1 MAMAWLK
8 GLVLLLTV
16 VGGVQAKIDRQAIV
30 RAYNPTRGPQ
40 PNATTPLQVG
50 NGNIAFGADISGL
63 QTFLPFNTLSSWGW
77 KNDSLPAGKTQADI
91 ENYEG
96 TSWPMHGREVRY
108 DFGGDPAIETWL
120 TSNPNRVNLAR
131 LGLVFL
137 DDTGATQNISMSDL
151 DGATQTLDLWTG
163 VLTST
168 FSFNGLNVSITTT
181 MAQDTDVL
189 AISLSSDLLSSGR
202 LGLFVD
208 FPWCDGSNKFN
219 APFVGVF
226 NATLNHT
233 SALDVSEDDSAVIRH
248 TMVNNT
254 FLTTFGGDAFN
265 VTRDDPAAHRYTLLP
280 SSNSPTFSISVGFSL
295 SPLSSL
301 PSPGEVVESSENA
314 WANFWE
320 NSGFVDVVSGS
331 TDERAN
337 ELQRRIVLS
346 RYLERVNEAGDNPP
360 QESGLTNNGWY
371 GKFHME
377 MFFWHSAHW
386 ALWGNWD
393 LLDRA
398 TGTYHDFMTT
408 SIERAQV
415 QQGFK
420 AGARWPK
427 MTDPTGRSSPG
438 TINNLLI
445 WEQPHPII
453 FATYALRAA
462 NSTSAQQSAVDFW
475 KDIVVATADFMTAY
489 AWKNESSG
497 YFDLG
502 PPMYV
507 VSEDTSPNVTTNP
520 AFELTYF
527 RLTLS
532 LASNFMQSANESVP
546 DTWTSVLKN
555 LAPLP
560 IQDGLYAVYE
570 GIEEN
575 WWDDAAF
582 TSDHPSLAGLVG
594 WLPPVPGLDLAM
606 ANATTR
612 KVWETWHVDNL
623 YGWDFPLLALS
634 AARLGSPSQAI
645 DFLLDPL
652 FEFDDAGYPT
662 GGTRVPTP
670 YFPSSGSFLYAV
682 AAMAAGWDGVEEGRE
697 APGFPEEGWMVA
709 VEGVSRVL

>member
-1 MAMAWLK
+1 MGWISALLL
-8 GLVLLLTV
+8 LVLTA
-16 VGGVQAKIDRQAIV
+16 GGSVHGKIDRQAIV
-30 RAYNPTRGPQ
+30 RSYNPTRGPQ
-40 PNATTPLQVG
+40 PNATTPLQIG
-50 NGNIAFGADISGL
+50 NGNIAFGADITGL

-77 KNDSLPAGKTQADI
+77 KNDSLPPGKTQEDVD
-91 ENYEG
+91 NYKG
-96 TSWPMHGREVRY
+96 ASWPMHGREVRY

-120 TSNPNRVNLAR
+120 TANPNRVNLAR
-131 LGLVFL
+131 LGLFFVDEGTTGDVSM
-137 DDTGATQNISMSDL
+137 DDLAD
-151 DGATQTLDLWTG
+151 ATQTLDIWTG
-163 VLTST
+163 ILTSSFT
-168 FSFNGLNVSITTT
+168 FNGSSVNVTTV
-181 MAQDTDVL
+181 MAQDLDVL
-189 AISLSSDLLSSGR
+189 AVSLSSDLVSSGR

-219 APFVGVF
+219 APFVGVY
-226 NATLNHT
+226 NATSNHT
-233 SALDVSEDDSAVIRH
+233 TSFGTSEDGNAVISH

-265 VTRDDPAAHRYTLLP
+265 ITRDTPDAHRYTILP
-280 SSNSPTFSISVGFSL
+280 TSTANASTFTLSIGFSL
-295 SPLSSL
+295 DALESL
-301 PSPGEVVESSENA
+301 PSPAEVVKSSEDA
-314 WANFWE
+314 WEEFWTG
-320 NSGFVDVVSGS
+320 SGFVDVVSGS
-331 TDERAN
+331 TDERAD

-346 RYLERVNEAGDNPP
+346 RYLERVNESGDNPP

-386 ALWGNWD
+386 ALWGTWD
-393 LLDRA
+393 LLNRA

-415 QQGFK
+415 QQGF
-420 AGARWPK
+420 AGGARWPK

-462 NSTSAQQSAVDFW
+462 NSSAAQQSVVDFW
-475 KDIVVATADFMTAY
+475 KDIVIATADFMGAY
-489 AWKNESSG
+489 AYHNESTG

-507 VSEDTSPNVTTNP
+507 VSEDTSPNVTANP
-520 AFELTYF
+520 AFELVYF

-532 LASNFMQSANESVP
+532 LASSFLETAGQAVP
-546 DTWTSVLKN
+546 SNWTDVLQN

-575 WWDDAAF
+575 WWNDTAY

-594 WLPPVPGLDLAM
+594 WLPPVDGVDLAT
-606 ANATTR
+606 ANTTTR

-634 AARLGSPSQAI
+634 AARLGSPDQAI

-652 FEFDDAGYPT
+652 FSFDDAGYPT

-682 AAMAAGWDGVEEGRE
+682 AAMAAGWDGAEGE
-697 APGFPEEGWMVA
+697 APGFPEGWKVA
-709 VEGVSRVL
+709 VEGVSKVL